1 MKFNIDVVIPKY
13 QEDYEYYGSIEYNE
27 VILKCRRTIS
37 EVTISQDTDVIR
49 LSQDQARNLY
59 EHLHKVF
66 N

>member
-13 QEDYEYYGSIEYNE
+13 QEDYEYGSIGYNE
-27 VILKCRRTIS
+27 VILTCSRTIG
-37 EVTISQDTDVIR
+37 EVTISQDIDVIR
-49 LSQDQARNLY
+49 LSENQARSLY